1 MSNSVEVHALTQR
14 LAQLEELANA
24 ISYAEIYMC
33 VSTYTSEHTGH
44 RLHYN
49 INSTEMNLT
58 RRAWDYEK
66 IKLFYKLDK
75 LALNNCSDMFKDL
88 RTMKIKNKTT
98 TSLKLISLNVAFTSL
113 IGLDDFPNLETLLLK
128 SCPGIQNVVS
138 VLSSYKNKI
147 KFIKIQECPAINITE
162 LITYCQTN
170 EITLELV

>member
-1 MSNSVEVHALTQR
+1 M
-14 LAQLEELANA
+14 
-24 ISYAEIYMC
+24 
-33 VSTYTSEHTGH
+33 
-44 RLHYN
+44 
-49 INSTEMNLT
+49 
-58 RRAWDYEK
+58 
-66 IKLFYKLDK
+66 
-75 LALNNCSDMFKDL
+75 NNCSDMFKDL

-128 SCPGIQNVVS
+128 SCSGIQNVVS

-162 LITYCQTN
+162 LMTYCQTN